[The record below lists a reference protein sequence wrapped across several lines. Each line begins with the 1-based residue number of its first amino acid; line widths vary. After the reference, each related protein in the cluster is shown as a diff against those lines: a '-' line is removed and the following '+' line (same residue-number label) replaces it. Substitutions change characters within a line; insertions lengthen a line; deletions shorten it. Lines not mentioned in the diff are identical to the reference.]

1 MMAVGSHRPRYVQP
15 IPVSPA
21 ERHAYDIQQ
30 RAADELM
37 IRVICDKLAASGDMQ
52 LAELLISFVN
62 RQMQALSSMNEEA
75 RRHVIDM
82 NAQFVHGKSD
92 LLRKVHG
99 LLTSLQSLHARVQ
112 GFQITEPLWQ

>member
-1 MMAVGSHRPRYVQP
+1 MAVGSHRPRYVQP

-21 ERHAYDIQQ
+21 ERHAYELQQ
-30 RAADELM
+30 SAADELM
-37 IRVICDKLAASGDMQ
+37 IRVIYDKLAATGDRQ

-62 RQMQALSSMNEEA
+62 RQMQALSSMREES
-75 RRHVIDM
+75 RNHVIDM

-99 LLTSLQSLHARVQ
+99 LLVALQALHGKVQ
-112 GFQITEPLWQ
+112 SFQVTEPLWN